1 MPKSETYWKNRANQ
15 RFAESEKYSEAQI
28 NRIWGIY
35 NEAQKD
41 LQKMINEIYSS
52 YAGQSGLDREMM
64 ERIINS
70 ADLKQLINQ
79 VKKESGKDITEQVMR
94 NYKGRIN
101 RLQALQLRL
110 QAKAEQLTNKV
121 ENAATATLKSV
132 TEQSY
137 RRTMYDIGKA
147 ENFNSASFATLD
159 DRTIDQMLKT
169 KWVANGN
176 YSQRIWKNENQLV
189 NKLDSLLTRGAM
201 TGMSYER
208 MSMELRQSFQTE
220 KYKADRLIRTEMAY
234 FHNEAEKECYEDLGI
249 DQYIYIA
256 TLDDRTSEV
265 CRDLDGKVFKTKDG
279 QAGKNMPPMHPNCR
293 STTGPYYDDDNIEEW
308 TRRARNDEGK
318 NEVIKYKTYR
328 EWEADLAKQ
337 GKTPGPIKGME
348 PNDYNKEQ
356 YERYTKVLGDMVP
369 GTLEEF
375 VKLKGNPEQ
384 WNDLKAKYRTVNRYK
399 VDYGHVEPK
408 TILELDKIALKN
420 KDSFTNSA
428 LRRDGNIATLKI
440 DNKIFIA
447 SSKIDN
453 RESKNYSKFAGDKEK
468 LVFLSEKPAYI
479 TAKKGDMVDGKKS
492 KHDRAKDTEAKM
504 FEFIRETHTDKNAS
518 FEFTILSERNMC
530 ESCRGVYEQFMIEY
544 PNAKVNVVS
553 GKQITKTKIIDGEE
567 KEIEVSPWDWRKRA
581 SVQK

>member
-41 LQKMINEIYSS
+41 LQKMIDEIYSS

-256 TLDDRTSEV
+256 TLDDRTSDI

-318 NEVIKYKTYR
+318 NEVIKYQTYR
-328 EWEADLAKQ
+328 EWEDKATYHMRSSVPLGEWEGTTGSQITPEQKKELAK
-337 GKTPGPIKGME
+337 
-348 PNDYNKEQ
+348 YAA
-356 YERYTKVLGDMVP
+356 ERGIELY
-369 GTLEEF
+369 
-375 VKLKGNPEQ
+375 
-384 WNDLKAKYRTVNRYK
+384 
-399 VDYGHVEPK
+399 DYGSFDGD
-408 TILELDKIALKN
+408 IELFKKQIDQLDNLNQEFKPSAKIKIGSYPMESGDYGITN
-420 KDSFTNSA
+420 KRNIAINSRA
-428 LRRDGNIATLKI
+428 LRD
-440 DNKIFIA
+440 
-447 SSKIDN
+447 
-453 RESKNYSKFAGDKEK
+453 EE
-468 LVFLSEKPAYI
+468 I
-479 TAKKGDMVDGKKS
+479 TAKNMSGFFANPTPEGITAHEYGHAIENIYVKFGVQFFKKAYYNVTGIQVKNNDLDRLIGDLYGDAATKYSGDRNKPIDPKKYKEVTAEIFS
-492 KHDRAKDTEAKM
+492 KYAAGGDQVTD
-504 FEFIRETHTDKNAS
+504 EFIRLVKEAMYAKN
-518 FEFTILSERNMC
+518 
-530 ESCRGVYEQFMIEY
+530 
-544 PNAKVNVVS
+544 
-553 GKQITKTKIIDGEE
+553 GK
-567 KEIEVSPWDWRKRA
+567 
-581 SVQK
+581 